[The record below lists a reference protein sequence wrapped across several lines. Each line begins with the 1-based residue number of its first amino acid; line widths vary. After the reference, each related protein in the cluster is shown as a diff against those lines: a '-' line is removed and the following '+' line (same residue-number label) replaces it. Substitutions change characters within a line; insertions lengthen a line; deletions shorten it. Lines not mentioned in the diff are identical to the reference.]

1 MSSRR
6 SSRSGAVISDR
17 FGSWG
22 PRDNTEPTAA
32 DWSPN
37 FPDVTRI
44 QNIRKTP
51 TSSAALS
58 RLSERSRTLLVYLR
72 KPHRSLTSA
81 PRVLP
86 LRVGDDRK
94 QPDSA
99 PLTSELLAPP
109 LPANLRPE
117 DLNVHTTVPSA
128 TSADSIYTQGEP
140 VSEFSDQ
147 SSDSLEFI
155 IAPVADFC
163 KREGEASSY
172 PDTSKAGNRIVYR
185 GSVTTAGAGSGD
197 TEHTASLLT
206 SLNTNIQNALSMT
219 QQSQPEPL
227 PPVCTSPLASQAES
241 VSGSHSTCLTPEP
254 DSTTTAYTYLA
265 DTKTY
270 MGAPM
275 DMRSGPCL
283 PIFSQP
289 EPQRSLPINGNV
301 KYQWPVIPDFPFQQQ
316 NQVDKATPP
325 PPYGAEHM
333 FLQSGPLPDFVTL
346 TQKLISQP
354 YRMSPSPSKAAPDT
368 VMNKQQ
374 ARKYPDRNSK
384 TPPHERPN
392 ACPVDTCD
400 RRFSRSDKLTRHIRI
415 HTGQKPFQCR
425 ICMRNFSR
433 SDHLN
438 KHIKTHT
445 GEKPFQC
452 DTCDRRFSR
461 SDELT
466 RHIRIHTGQK
476 PFQCRICMRNFSRSD
491 HLTTHIK
498 THTGEKPFQCDT
510 CGRKFARSDG
520 RKRHTKI
527 HLRQKG
533 KKDCKT
539 LASSSDSPST
549 VSAPPHSSLLT
560 LPVSTVTTSAS

>member
-1 MSSRR
+1 MSRMMDALDTLSQVATQLKL
-6 SSRSGAVISDR
+6 S
-17 FGSWG
+17 
-22 PRDNTEPTAA
+22 EAA
-32 DWSPN
+32 
-37 FPDVTRI
+37 
-44 QNIRKTP
+44 
-51 TSSAALS
+51 TSS
-58 RLSERSRTLLVYLR
+58 LLCFD
-72 KPHRSLTSA
+72 TSFFNN
-81 PRVLP
+81 P
-86 LRVGDDRK
+86 
-94 QPDSA
+94 
-99 PLTSELLAPP
+99 APP

-147 SSDSLEFI
+147 SSDSLGNFNAEFI

-392 ACPVDTCD
+392 ACP
-400 RRFSRSDKLTRHIRI
+400 
-415 HTGQKPFQCR
+415 
-425 ICMRNFSR
+425 
-433 SDHLN
+433 
-438 KHIKTHT
+438 
-445 GEKPFQC
+445 C